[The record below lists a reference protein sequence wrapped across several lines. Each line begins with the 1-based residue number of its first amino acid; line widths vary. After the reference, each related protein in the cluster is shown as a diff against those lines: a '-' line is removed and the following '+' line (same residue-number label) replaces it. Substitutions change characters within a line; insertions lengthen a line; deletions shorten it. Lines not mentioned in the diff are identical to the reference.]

1 MDKNILTKIKNA
13 KILTEQEMAEIEGK
27 LFPMEN
33 KDAKNPKDEVAPKMP
48 TEKPAVPAEPLKEE
62 TVEGKTEVKPEMG
75 EIDAKKPVDEPV
87 VPGVEPEPAIVDT
100 TNEMVDEAGMP
111 NAPVEPKKA
120 AAPEVGAITTGD
132 MEQVKTTISTLENKI
147 RALEDVLSKLSVNAE
162 PEEEDFGIS
171 GKGKTT
177 AGGEA
182 YEDKASALIKK
193 MGGFSR

>member
-1 MDKNILTKIKNA
+1 MDKKILTKIKNA
-13 KILTEQEMAEIEGK
+13 KILTDQEMADIESK

-48 TEKPAVPAEPLKEE
+48 MEKPAVPAEPLKEE
-62 TVEGKTEVKPEMG
+62 TVEGEAEVPPEMG
-75 EIDAKKPVDEPV
+75 EIDAEKPADEPV
-87 VPGVEPEPAIVDT
+87 VPGVEPEPAIEDMTDEV
-100 TNEMVDEAGMP
+100 VDETGMP
-111 NAPVEPKKA
+111 DAPVEPMKA
-120 AAPEVGAITTGD
+120 EAPEVGAITTAD
-132 MEQVKTTISTLENKI
+132 MDQVKTTISTLENKI